1 MKRLHIISILLSAAV
16 MMSVEAGCKKDG
28 QEEPV
33 VIYYSQDQQQE
44 AATITLQNA
53 DTAATTAATAE
64 VLAPII
70 ANQTTPQAGAASTP
84 SQAVPSNPGE
94 TTVSQAL
101 NPEAEATVA
110 TTTAAATT
118 QTTAAA
124 TTQTTAA
131 AGDNAGDTADVPS
144 ISSGSHIY
152 DNAGVIADEGSVNAA
167 MSSFESNTGVSPAI
181 FTISDQLSGDDFRQ
195 YAREVYSSN
204 FDDQDHV
211 VIVYQMTPEGTWSW
225 TCVFG
230 TNTGTVFTQ
239 DNIDTFQSD
248 LTNAFS
254 SSNVDNALES
264 AFNNA
269 QNTQN

>member
-16 MMSVEAGCKKDG
+16 MMSVAAGCKKDG

-70 ANQTTPQAGAASTP
+70 ANQTTPQAGVASTP
-84 SQAVPSNPGE
+84 SQAVPANPGE

-101 NPEAEATVA
+101 NPEAEAT
-110 TTTAAATT
+110 AAT
-118 QTTAAA
+118 TTAAA

-181 FTISDQLSGDDFRQ
+181 FTISDRLSGDDFRQ
-195 YAREVYSSN
+195 YARDVYSSN

>member
-16 MMSVEAGCKKDG
+16 MMSVAAGCKKDG

-94 TTVSQAL
+94 TTASQAL
-101 NPEAEATVA
+101 NPEAEATA
-110 TTTAAATT
+110 ST
-118 QTTAAA
+118 TTAAA

-195 YAREVYSSN
+195 YARDVYSSN